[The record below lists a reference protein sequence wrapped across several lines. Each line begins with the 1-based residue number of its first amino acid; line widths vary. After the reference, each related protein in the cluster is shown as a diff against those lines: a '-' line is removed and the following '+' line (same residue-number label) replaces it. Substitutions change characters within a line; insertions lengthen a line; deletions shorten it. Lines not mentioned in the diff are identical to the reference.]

1 LSPNAPDTQIAMR
14 MVSLL
19 SRGRAA
25 LEAYIVSRPVHL
37 QPMGGVRGVV
47 GINVVTREDFVASPE
62 LCLDHATVNGA
73 LIHILSP
80 DGQLAALIENYKATW

>member
-1 LSPNAPDTQIAMR
+1 MR

-19 SRGRAA
+19 SEARSADGVYRDPTGAPAADGRHQ
-25 LEAYIVSRPVHL
+25 R
-37 QPMGGVRGVV
+37 RV

-80 DGQLAALIENYKATW
+80 DGQIAALLENYKATW

>member
-1 LSPNAPDTQIAMR
+1 MR
-14 MVSLL
+14 MVSLFN
-19 SRGRAA
+19 RGREA
-25 LEAYIVSRPVHL
+25 LMAYIATRPVHL
-37 QPMGGVRGVV
+37 QPMGGIKGVF

-80 DGQLAALIENYKATW
+80 DGQIAALLENYKATW